1 MDNKQIK
8 RKRRE
13 ILLKIDLLNKKR
25 CDNCAGYQGNESNT
39 ESVMQC
45 KCDAAV
51 KVRNL
56 GARLE
61 SLTRERPWESKVKEI
76 KKKKSISVNEYLD
89 LQFYNVH
96 DVVIIRVLSVS
107 QSHFRK
113 WKSEVGL
120 VHLRNTSEIKLQEI
134 RRKNGHKR
142 FIKTYG
148 RIKA

>member
-1 MDNKQIK
+1 MDSKQIK

-13 ILLKIDLLNKKR
+13 ILLKIDMLNKKR

-51 KVRNL
+51 KVRKL
-56 GARLE
+56 GERLGN
-61 SLTRERPWESKVKEI
+61 LTRQRPWESKLKEI

-96 DVVIIRVLSVS
+96 DVEITRVLNVS

-120 VHLRNTSEIKLQEI
+120 VYLRNISEVKLQEI

-142 FIKTYG
+142 FEKMYG
-148 RIKA
+148 RAKA